1 MRPNP
6 GSPSARPLKKPRPVI
21 KTEPR
26 PTPVSNSKPA
36 PETEVEAEAEA
47 EHVPD
52 VEVKAENLES
62 RAPPPPKKYA
72 KADVPSKPPVLNEK
86 KLLQNT
92 SAAEFHE
99 NYSEDEKA
107 LNAFL
112 KLHPMLSQE
121 ATSQATL
128 QLVSSMIEKKNLVAS
143 ELPVVPKSHDDLF
156 LRPANEAIG
165 ERPCINGATCVA
177 RFIAQL
183 RYGPNTKY
191 AFTCT
196 EFLLPAAHKQ
206 FLNGKGLSQ
215 RRGKCLL
222 CTRYFTNYLYV
233 LARTDPAFRI
243 EDTPLALQIF
253 CNACAP
259 VDPNDRAETEAT
271 VSDKEVKEEL
281 RSSALCTPTHTSPVG
296 NRDGYLPSAMLFVDE
311 NFVNSRAARESKL
324 GDLMWRPVV
333 RFSSSHYK
341 YIMDDDGSPRIV
353 QIGVSSQPLTENSH
367 FCQPPTHRR
376 VSAAAKS
383 DQSATSIED
392 QRFR

>member
-1 MRPNP
+1 MRPDPN
-6 GSPSARPLKKPRPVI
+6 SPSARPLKKPRPVI

-26 PTPVSNSKPA
+26 ATATPKSKPV
-36 PETEVEAEAEA
+36 PEALTE
-47 EHVPD
+47 P
-52 VEVKAENLES
+52 EVKAEPVPVSKTETK
-62 RAPPPPKKYA
+62 PPPPKAYA
-72 KADVPSKPPVLNEK
+72 KADVPSKPPPLNKE
-86 KLLQNT
+86 KLLQN
-92 SAAEFHE
+92 SSRVEFHE

-196 EFLLPAAHKQ
+196 EFLLPDVHKQ

-259 VDPNDRAETEAT
+259 VDPNDREETEAT
-271 VSDKEVKEEL
+271 VSDKELKEEL
-281 RSSALCTPTHTSPVG
+281 RSSALCTPTHTSSVG

-341 YIMDDDGSPRIV
+341 YIVDDDGSPRIV